1 VLRHEEQI
9 DRDKKILRIWQ
20 EVKKRASESVRER
33 ERERERERGRGR
45 GRKERIKEIC
55 HM

>member
-20 EVKKRASESVRER
+20 EVKKRASESESER
-33 ERERERERGRGR
+33 ERERR